1 MPRPLRWMNSTLLTM
16 SSVRRSLLLVGLPVL
31 LVLGMLVWWASR
43 TTAAPAPV
51 GTDAPVRVHTALV
64 RARNVPMQLLGL
76 GAVQAWE
83 TVTVRSRIDGQLEKV
98 GFKEGDTVHRGQL
111 IAQLD
116 DRAQQ
121 AQLAQALAQ
130 KAHDQALLDNARR
143 DLKRYTELARQSAI
157 DRQTLDTQRAQV
169 ATLQATLQAD
179 DAQVQAARV
188 QLDYTR
194 ILSPLTGR
202 TGARLVDP
210 GNLIKASDAQGLVVI
225 NQLDPVAVSFT
236 VPDTAYAQVRAALQR
251 VAAQGSDATGAQPP
265 VAAAR
270 PDAMA
275 PQPPVA
281 AARPDA
287 TAPPPPATAA
297 RPDAASPDTTVRG
310 PIRVEVREQGKNR
323 VLGQGELVL
332 VDNQIDASSATLR
345 LKARL
350 DNAGH
355 VLWPGQTVDVR
366 LILGDHENALVVPDS
381 AVQRSADGLFVY
393 VVGADDTVRAQPVRV
408 LVSQDGHSLIAQGL
422 TQGERVVTDGQY
434 KLKPGAR
441 VAEIEDAAPATAPR
455 PAAS

>member
-1 MPRPLRWMNSTLLTM
+1 MNLTLLTM
-16 SSVRRSLLLVGLPVL
+16 SSVRRSLLFVGLPVL
-31 LVLGMLVWWASR
+31 LVLGALVWWVSR
-43 TTAAPAPV
+43 TTAAPVPASA
-51 GTDAPVRVHTALV
+51 GADAPVRVHTALV
-64 RARNVPMQLLGL
+64 QARNVPMRLQGL

-98 GFKEGDTVHRGQL
+98 GFKEGDTVRRGQL

-210 GNLIKASDAQGLVVI
+210 GNLVKASDTQGLVVI

-236 VPDTAYAQVRAALQR
+236 VPDTAYAQVRAALR
-251 VAAQGSDATGAQPP
+251 RTAGQGPDVTGAQPP
-265 VAAAR
+265 V
-270 PDAMA
+270 
-275 PQPPVA
+275 V

-287 TAPPPPATAA
+287 TAPQPPATAA
-297 RPDAASPDTTVRG
+297 SPDVTVRG
-310 PIRVEVREQGKNR
+310 PIRVEVFEQGKNR
-323 VLGQGELVL
+323 LLGQGELVL

-381 AVQRSADGLFVY
+381 AVQRSASGLFVY
-393 VVGADDTVRAQPVRV
+393 VVGADDSVRAQPVRV
-408 LVSQDGHSLIAQGL
+408 LVSQDGHSLVAQGL

-441 VAEIEDAAPATAPR
+441 VAEIEDAAPAAAPR